1 MRPVLFAILI
11 TAMISCGGSTNSGGT
26 GNLEGYTVESISGT
40 NVSKATKKNAGG
52 QLIEQGFISGGKR
65 NGTWISYYDGE
76 HVGKI
81 KTIASYSDGLL
92 TGPYLELSNRGQIE
106 TEVNYANNQ
115 YNGRYA
121 KYKFGRAQ
129 QESFYKDNQL
139 DGPYREYSSNGKL
152 QKEINYKGG
161 IQHGMMRYFNEKG
174 QTTVQYEYKN
184 GEKVGGGM
192 VEIQDDA
199 ESEEE

>member
-11 TAMISCGGSTNSGGT
+11 TAMISCGGSTNSGGV
-26 GNLEGYTVESISGT
+26 GNLEGYTVESIPQT

-65 NGTWISYYDGE
+65 NGVWITYYDGE
-76 HVGKI
+76 HAGKI
-81 KTIASYSDGLL
+81 KTMASYSDGLL
-92 TGPYLELSNRGQIE
+92 SGPYLELSNRGQIE
-106 TEVNYANNQ
+106 TEVNYANNK
-115 YNGRYA
+115 YNGRFA

-152 QKEINYKGG
+152 QKEIYYKGG
-161 IQHGMMRYFNEKG
+161 VQHGMMRYFNEEG

-184 GEKVGGGM
+184 GEKISGGM
-192 VEIQDDA
+192 IDRTDETQP
-199 ESEEE
+199 EEK